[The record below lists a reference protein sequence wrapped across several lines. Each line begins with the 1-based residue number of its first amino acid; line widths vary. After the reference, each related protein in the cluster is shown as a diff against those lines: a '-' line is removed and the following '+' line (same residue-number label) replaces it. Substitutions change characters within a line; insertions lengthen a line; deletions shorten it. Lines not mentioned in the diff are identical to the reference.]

1 MSAKNKRRDLQS
13 IGFLAGLIFGYARP
27 SHMQSLLPI
36 LGIGVG
42 ISYFL
47 FSSRIA
53 DEEKSMDD
61 SLMFPLVQMLMYFL
75 IGGALTSTVL
85 LALEMRQMQ

>member
-1 MSAKNKRRDLQS
+1 MTAKKKRRILQL
-13 IGFLAGLIFGYARP
+13 IGFILGLLYGYFRP
-27 SHMQSLLPI
+27 SSMQSLLPV

-47 FSSRIA
+47 FSSRIS
-53 DEEKSMDD
+53 DENKSLDD
-61 SLMFPLVQMLMYFL
+61 SFMFPLVQMFMYFL

-85 LALEMRQMQ
+85 LALEMRP